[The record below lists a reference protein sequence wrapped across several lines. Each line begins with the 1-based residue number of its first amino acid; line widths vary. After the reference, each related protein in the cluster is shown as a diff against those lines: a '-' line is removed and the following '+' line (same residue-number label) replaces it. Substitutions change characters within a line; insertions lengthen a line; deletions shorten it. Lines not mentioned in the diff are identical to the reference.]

1 MAQTMRETDSKTKYS
16 HYVEGT
22 AVRELV
28 NRPAR
33 KAPEPTL
40 APEVSRVA
48 KVNRQRAMQMNLGY
62 VIFLTVISVVTLFL
76 CVNFVQLKAQLTSQ
90 MENVAKKETE
100 LSVLKADNDAF
111 YNSVASSVDLEYIK
125 SVATNELDMKY
136 PSEEQIVYFDTSGNG
151 YVRQYQDVPEVK

>member
-1 MAQTMRETDSKTKYS
+1 MAQAMREMGRKTKYS
-16 HYVEGT
+16 QYVEGT

-28 NRPAR
+28 NRPVR
-33 KAPEPTL
+33 KTPEPTL
-40 APEVSRVA
+40 VPEVSRAA
-48 KVNRQRAMQMNLGY
+48 KVNRQRATQMNLGY
-62 VIFLTVISVVTLFL
+62 VLFLTVISVVTLFL

-90 MENVAKKETE
+90 MESVAKRETE

-136 PSEEQIVYFDTSGNG
+136 PSEEQVVYFDTSGNG